1 MPAAWKNSAM
11 SRESGAPPDTAHC
24 SRPPSAAW
32 SFENTSLWASLRFS
46 SKVAGTGW
54 PRCWWRLTSR
64 PTDTAQ
70 LKIFLFAG
78 EPASTPARILP

>member
-32 SFENTSLWASLRFS
+32 SLEKTSLWAIFRFS
-46 SKVAGTGW
+46 ASAVGHGL
-54 PRCWWRLTSR
+54 PRC
-64 PTDTAQ
+64 
-70 LKIFLFAG
+70 
-78 EPASTPARILP
+78 